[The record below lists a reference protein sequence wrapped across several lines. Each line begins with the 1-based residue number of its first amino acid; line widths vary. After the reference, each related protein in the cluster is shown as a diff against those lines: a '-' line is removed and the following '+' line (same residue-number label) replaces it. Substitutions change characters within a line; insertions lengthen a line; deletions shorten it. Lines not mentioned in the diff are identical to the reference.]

1 MSSKKHVGAFL
12 LVLLSALAVS
22 ACSKGYDQ
30 GTGAYEDNGISVTF
44 PSGWEKTN
52 VVPNATMTIGH
63 ADKNTHMSLFVQKVP
78 DGTTLDDF
86 LKRVSAGQ
94 SRVGAQETASGVI
107 KMGDLDGQWL
117 VHTINAGGMSFTSIT
132 YSVMRDATAYSIM
145 GISRA
150 DAFGQWEP
158 TFDAVAKSLRFN

>member
-1 MSSKKHVGAFL
+1 MPSKKHVGAFL
-12 LVLLSALAVS
+12 LVLLSFLAVS

-30 GTGAYEDNGISVTF
+30 GTGTYEDKGISVNF
-44 PSGWEKTN
+44 PSGWTKTTTI
-52 VVPNATMTIGH
+52 PNATMSIEH
-63 ADKNTHMSLFVQKVP
+63 ADKNTYMSLFVQKMP
-78 DGTTLDDF
+78 DGTTPDDF
-86 LKRVSAGQ
+86 LKRLSAGQ
-94 SRVGAQETASGVI
+94 GRVGAQETNSGVI
-107 KMGDLDGQWL
+107 KMGELEGQW
-117 VHTINAGGMSFTSIT
+117 VVRTMNVGGVSFTSII